1 MPGTRLSHI
10 ALAFALVT
18 GLGYLFVLDLEGDWL
33 LLLWKGLP
41 VWLLSVYAALNAQ
54 SRDGWL
60 LALVMALG
68 SLGDVLIESDLIRGA
83 LAFAAG
89 HLVAIYLYAQHR
101 REELSSS
108 QKAFGFVL
116 VPLTPLIAWLLTHDA
131 GVAFYSLIL
140 GGMAA
145 MAWTSAFPRYRVGLG
160 AVLFVASD
168 LLIFANMGPLAG
180 QAWVSPAIWLLYF
193 VGQAMI
199 AMGVVGALAARGAR

>member
-1 MPGTRLSHI
+1 MPGTRLSQI

-18 GLGYLFVLDLEGDWL
+18 GLGYLFVLDLEGHWL

-41 VWLLSVYAALNAQ
+41 VWLLSLYAALNAQ

-68 SLGDVLIESDLIRGA
+68 SLGDILIESDLIRGA

-101 REELSSS
+101 REGLSAS
-108 QKAFGFVL
+108 QKALGFAL
-116 VPLTPLIAWLLTHDA
+116 VPLTPLIAWLLTHDP
-131 GVAFYSLIL
+131 GVAFYALIL

-145 MAWTSAFPRYRVGLG
+145 MAWTSTFPRYRVGLG
-160 AVLFVASD
+160 AVFFVASD
-168 LLIFANMGPLAG
+168 LLIFANMGVLAG
-180 QAWVSPAIWLLYF
+180 QAWVSLAIWLLYF

-199 AMGVVGALAARGAR
+199 AMGVVGALSGRIR